1 MSENSKKTDSQD
13 EAQSFDNEN
22 IQLEQQVDEI
32 IDFYKDM
39 PDVPEND
46 SQKEEEKS
54 SGLLQKL
61 PGLITSKNKKYNSS
75 DTENDELHETT
86 YGLSKKKRIILT
98 YIITL
103 FICLAVIGASYGI
116 ALILP
121 SNEAETERIANE
133 LRNNNDYISLKE
145 EHSRVVSEA
154 TSQRDIVSKKK
165 EQVDNLEN
173 VDNTKSELREQIAQ
187 KGQELDALNSEHDR
201 LSSEISA
208 IDSKIASRSGAVA
221 VSLPAGR
228 YTVGKDIS
236 PGKYTVVGNASFSA
250 ATESGE
256 SKYNTTLTSA
266 PLEVELSNGYKLKL
280 GGTVLFTPSL

>member
-1 MSENSKKTDSQD
+1 MSENSKKTDLPD
-13 EAQSFDNEN
+13 EAPSLDNEN

-46 SQKEEEKS
+46 PQKDEDKS
-54 SGLLQKL
+54 SGLFQKL
-61 PGLITSKNKKYNSS
+61 PGIINGKKNKYNSS
-75 DTENDELHETT
+75 DTDDDELHETT

-98 YIITL
+98 YVITAL
-103 FICLAVIGASYGI
+103 ICLSAIGVSYGI

-121 SNEAETERIANE
+121 INETETDKIADE
-133 LRNNNDYISLKE
+133 LRSKDDYRSLQE
-145 EHSRVVSEA
+145 EHGRIVTEA
-154 TSQRDIVSKKK
+154 NTQRESVSKKK

-173 VDNTKSELREQIAQ
+173 VDNTKSELREEISA
-187 KGQELDALNSEHDR
+187 KGQELDALNSEHDK

-208 IDSKIASRSGAVA
+208 IDKEIASRSGAVA

-280 GGTVLFTPSL
+280 GGTVLFTPSI

>member
-1 MSENSKKTDSQD
+1 MSENSKKTELPD
-13 EAQSFDNEN
+13 EAPSLDNED

-39 PDVPEND
+39 PDVPED
-46 SQKEEEKS
+46 DPERKEDKP

-61 PGLITSKNKKYNSS
+61 PGIVTGKKKKYNSS
-75 DTENDELHETT
+75 DTDNDELHETA
-86 YGLSKKKRIILT
+86 YGLSKKNRVILT
-98 YIITL
+98 YIITA
-103 FICLAVIGASYGI
+103 FICLAAIGASYGI

-121 SNEAETERIANE
+121 INEAETEKIANE
-133 LRNNNDYISLKE
+133 LRSKDDYRSLEE

-154 TSQRDIVSKKK
+154 TAQRESVSKKK
-165 EQVDNLEN
+165 EQVDNLED
-173 VDNTKSELREQIAQ
+173 VDNTKSELREEISK
-187 KGQELDALNSEHDR
+187 KGQDLDALNKEHDR
-201 LSSEISA
+201 LSNEISA
-208 IDSKIASRSGAVA
+208 IDKEVASRSGAVS

-236 PGKYTVVGNASFSA
+236 PGKYTVVGNTSFSA

-256 SKYNTTLTSA
+256 SKYNTTLTSS

>member
-1 MSENSKKTDSQD
+1 MSEDSKKTDSQD
-13 EAQSFDNEN
+13 EASTFDNEN
-22 IQLEQQVDEI
+22 IQLDQQVDEI

-46 SQKEEEKS
+46 PEKDEYKP

-61 PGLITSKNKKYNSS
+61 PGIVTGKKKKYNSS
-75 DTENDELHETT
+75 DTDNDELHETA
-86 YGLSKKKRIILT
+86 YGLSKKNRIILT
-98 YIITL
+98 YIITA
-103 FICLAVIGASYGI
+103 FICLTAIGVSYGI

-121 SNEAETERIANE
+121 INEAETEKIANE
-133 LRNNNDYISLKE
+133 LRSKDDYKSLEE

-154 TSQRDIVSKKK
+154 NEQRESVSKKK
-165 EQVDNLEN
+165 EQVNNLED
-173 VDNTKSELREQIAQ
+173 VDNTKSELREEISK
-187 KGQELDALNSEHDR
+187 KGQELDALNKEHDR
-201 LSSEISA
+201 LSNEITA
-208 IDSKIASRSGAVA
+208 TNKEVASRSGAVA

-236 PGKYTVVGNASFSA
+236 PGKYTVVGNTSFSA